1 MQKLVFFEEDYSR
14 MTAVNFLYG
23 EITEMTLNEVIYNGG
38 KIGGIVR
45 PFIIV
50 DKDRDENEIVE
61 DEVVDFIKDIKTKE
75 LDKELT
81 SVVSQGFSSESTGYF
96 FAYGADDQAEFT
108 QTLTLISAGLYFDD
122 FVEWKTLDVGVVNL
136 TLDEFKNVMM
146 EGNAFKRAWTSK
158 YREVVDNIK
167 QMTND
172 TCKMS
177 SLKAISLGTSLD
189 V

>member
-1 MQKLVFFEEDYSR
+1 

-23 EITEMTLNEVIYNGG
+23 DITELTLDEVRYDGG
-38 KIGGIVR
+38 RIGGIVR

-50 DKDRDENEIVE
+50 ENDREVESIVE
-61 DEVVDFIKDIKTKE
+61 DEVVDYIKNIKIKE
-75 LDKELT
+75 LDKEMNQR
-81 SVVSQGFSSESTGYF
+81 VAEGFSSESTGYF
-96 FAYGADDQAEFT
+96 FAYGAEQQAEFT

-122 FVEWKTLDVGVVNL
+122 FVEWRTLDVGVVTL
-136 TLDEFKNVMM
+136 SLDEFKTVMI
-146 EGNAFKRAWTSK
+146 EGNAYKRAWTVK

-177 SLKAISLGTSLD
+177 SLKAISLGTSPD
-189 V
+189 E